1 MKREG
6 IYLKII
12 CMDDSISGVI
22 SLQQQVQSIIPNAQI
37 YACVTPDNAVMQAEK
52 NGCDVLLTEIDVGNS
67 STGGILTAER
77 IKQINPRVNII
88 FLTVC
93 SEYEHAARLL
103 PMRISGYLTK
113 PFHTDALS
121 HELHNLR
128 FAVS

>member
-1 MKREG
+1 
-6 IYLKII
+6 
-12 CMDDSISGVI
+12 MDDSISGVI

-52 NGCDVLLTEIDVGNS
+52 NSCDVLLTEIDVGNS